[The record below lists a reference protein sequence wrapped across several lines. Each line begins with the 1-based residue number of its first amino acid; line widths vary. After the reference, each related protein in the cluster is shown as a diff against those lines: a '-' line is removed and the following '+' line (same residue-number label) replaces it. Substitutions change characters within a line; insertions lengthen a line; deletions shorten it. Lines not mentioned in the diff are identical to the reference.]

1 MNYENTIIDNQAILE
16 FRDGVER
23 EVRSCTDAL
32 KRMAQKIQQMQMLD
46 GFEGEAAESIK
57 TYFSEVHLFLLEAIG
72 EALTECESMLNQYA
86 MEILCNVDSSP
97 YARIPVS
104 DLLGMQDQV
113 KSRYLDMDETIDSVN
128 NLMNGIQDLVQVNPI
143 QTEVGSTGGL
153 FAMPEEKTMF
163 VSYDRENIV
172 KSAIVNG
179 NHIDLLE
186 HCEEV
191 RSILKES
198 VDKID
203 RINFDYAMD
212 KIPILEDYVKILDGS
227 LAEYSDIARDMEK
240 YHSGDYNK
248 WDSTKCLSDQ
258 MLLYSLYYTTNQE
271 EILLAKETLQQVSM
285 EMQQVENK
293 AKKDNTISVA
303 KEIGSFGISLIP
315 FLGDGKD
322 LQESISGLDL
332 ITGKKLSALERV
344 LAGACVI
351 VPVVSG
357 SMVRIAGKNADIAEK
372 MSLLSEKQL
381 FKKAGK
387 GIAMCEDAKKE
398 MEQLIREVRNMLE
411 EDADIKRLFA
421 KNKNTG
427 PQVEI
432 AGVGKVSLEEAE
444 KLVGKDVRWSRGES
458 GSNKIA
464 SNGLKIINGKVD
476 GKIPLDEYQDIFRKS
491 VHNENSDTMTLGKF
505 RPTINPDGSEN
516 WKIAGN
522 DSYNVIAHSNGDMY
536 FDMKD
541 GLYDATLDNYNL
553 SYQNMFD
560 DFNVPALDMAAN
572 AGKTIRFTHNPELKE
587 YAGTFTDKEWK
598 YLQKKWGYLY
608 LREEGGFWYAEK

>member
-1 MNYENTIIDNQAILE
+1 
-16 FRDGVER
+16 
-23 EVRSCTDAL
+23 
-32 KRMAQKIQQMQMLD
+32 
-46 GFEGEAAESIK
+46 
-57 TYFSEVHLFLLEAIG
+57 
-72 EALTECESMLNQYA
+72 
-86 MEILCNVDSSP
+86 
-97 YARIPVS
+97 
-104 DLLGMQDQV
+104 
-113 KSRYLDMDETIDSVN
+113 MDETIDSVN
-128 NLMNGIQDLVQVNPI
+128 KLMHSLQDLVQVDSV
-143 QTEVGSTGGL
+143 QTELGGTSGPY
-153 FAMPEEKTMF
+153 AMPGEKTMSF
-163 VSYDRENIV
+163 SYDGEAIV

-179 NHIDLLE
+179 NSIGLLE
-186 HCEEV
+186 HCEEI
-191 RSILKES
+191 RSIVREN
-198 VDKID
+198 VDRID

-227 LAEYSDIARDMEK
+227 LAEYSDIARDMEN

-271 EILLAKETLQQVSM
+271 EILLAKETLQQVSL

-315 FLGDGKD
+315 LVGDGKD

-357 SMVRIAGKNADIAEK
+357 SMVRTAGKNADIAEK

-381 FKKAGK
+381 FKKVGK

-427 PQVEI
+427 LQVEI

-458 GSNKIA
+458 GSKSLLMSTPEEIANMTRKELQDSLPEGWDFQNHNGRIHIKDESGNYRVRIDPPDKKTNYTHIHIMDENK
-464 SNGLKIINGKVD
+464 NPLDINGNIVSPKD
-476 GKIPLDEYQDIFRKS
+476 LSGHIP
-491 VHNENSDTMTLGKF
+491 
-505 RPTINPDGSEN
+505 
-516 WKIAGN
+516 
-522 DSYNVIAHSNGDMY
+522 YNN
-536 FDMKD
+536 
-541 GLYDATLDNYNL
+541 
-553 SYQNMFD
+553 
-560 DFNVPALDMAAN
+560 
-572 AGKTIRFTHNPELKE
+572 
-587 YAGTFTDKEWK
+587 
-598 YLQKKWGYLY
+598 
-608 LREEGGFWYAEK
+608 

>member
-1 MNYENTIIDNQAILE
+1 
-16 FRDGVER
+16 
-23 EVRSCTDAL
+23 
-32 KRMAQKIQQMQMLD
+32 
-46 GFEGEAAESIK
+46 
-57 TYFSEVHLFLLEAIG
+57 
-72 EALTECESMLNQYA
+72 
-86 MEILCNVDSSP
+86 
-97 YARIPVS
+97 
-104 DLLGMQDQV
+104 
-113 KSRYLDMDETIDSVN
+113 MDETIDSVN
-128 NLMNGIQDLVQVNPI
+128 KLMHSLQDLVQVDSV
-143 QTEVGSTGGL
+143 QTELGGTSGPY
-153 FAMPEEKTMF
+153 AMPGEKTMSF
-163 VSYDRENIV
+163 SYDGEAIV

-179 NHIDLLE
+179 NSIGLLE
-186 HCEEV
+186 HCEEI
-191 RSILKES
+191 RSIVREN
-198 VDKID
+198 VDRID

-227 LAEYSDIARDMEK
+227 LAEYSDIARDMEN

-271 EILLAKETLQQVSM
+271 EILLAKETLQQVSL
-285 EMQQVENK
+285 EMQQVEDK

-315 FLGDGKD
+315 LVGDGKD

-357 SMVRIAGKNADIAEK
+357 SMVRTAGKNADIAEK

-381 FKKAGK
+381 FKKVGK

-427 PQVEI
+427 LQVEI

-458 GSNKIA
+458 GSKSLLMSTPEEIANMTRKELQDSLPEGWDFQNHNGRIHIKDESGNYRVRIDPPDKKTNYTHIHIMDENK
-464 SNGLKIINGKVD
+464 NPLDINGNIVSPKD
-476 GKIPLDEYQDIFRKS
+476 LSGHIP
-491 VHNENSDTMTLGKF
+491 
-505 RPTINPDGSEN
+505 
-516 WKIAGN
+516 
-522 DSYNVIAHSNGDMY
+522 YNN
-536 FDMKD
+536 
-541 GLYDATLDNYNL
+541 
-553 SYQNMFD
+553 
-560 DFNVPALDMAAN
+560 
-572 AGKTIRFTHNPELKE
+572 
-587 YAGTFTDKEWK
+587 
-598 YLQKKWGYLY
+598 
-608 LREEGGFWYAEK
+608 

>member
-1 MNYENTIIDNQAILE
+1 
-16 FRDGVER
+16 
-23 EVRSCTDAL
+23 
-32 KRMAQKIQQMQMLD
+32 
-46 GFEGEAAESIK
+46 
-57 TYFSEVHLFLLEAIG
+57 
-72 EALTECESMLNQYA
+72 
-86 MEILCNVDSSP
+86 
-97 YARIPVS
+97 
-104 DLLGMQDQV
+104 
-113 KSRYLDMDETIDSVN
+113 MDETIDSVN
-128 NLMNGIQDLVQVNPI
+128 KLMHSIQDLVQVDPI
-143 QTEVGSTGGL
+143 QTELGSTGGP
-153 FAMPEEKTMF
+153 FAMPREKTLP

-179 NHIDLLE
+179 NSIGLLE
-186 HCEEV
+186 HCEEA

-227 LAEYSDIARDMEK
+227 LAAYSDMTRDMEN
-240 YHSGDYNK
+240 YHSGDYNT

-271 EILLAKETLQQVSM
+271 EILLAKETLQQVSL

-315 FLGDGKD
+315 LLGDGKD

-332 ITGKKLSALERV
+332 ITGKKLSVLERV

-351 VPVVSG
+351 VPVISG

-387 GIAMCEDAKKE
+387 GITMCEDAKKE
-398 MEQLIREVRNMLE
+398 MEQLIQGIRNMLE
-411 EDADIKRLFA
+411 EDADIKRLFIRKTGA
-421 KNKNTG
+421 G

-444 KLVGKDVRWSRGES
+444 KLIGKDVRWSRGES
-458 GSNKIA
+458 GSKAI
-464 SNGLKIINGKVD
+464 GIDELVVRDTKFLDVD
-476 GKIPLDEYQDIFRKS
+476 GNIDWEKWAPNGGRVPGTIK
-491 VHNENSDTMTLGKF
+491 ENQTITTGTIIDRYGSQWGKYTSPAGVPYEQRALPYIENPNAYHKYEVLKPIDNVTISEIAPAFEQVGGGIQYELPYNIKKLKKLGY
-505 RPTINPDGSEN
+505 I
-516 WKIAGN
+516 
-522 DSYNVIAHSNGDMY
+522 
-536 FDMKD
+536 
-541 GLYDATLDNYNL
+541 
-553 SYQNMFD
+553 
-560 DFNVPALDMAAN
+560 
-572 AGKTIRFTHNPELKE
+572 KE
-587 YAGTFTDKEWK
+587 IK
-598 YLQKKWGYLY
+598 
-608 LREEGGFWYAEK
+608 

>member
-1 MNYENTIIDNQAILE
+1 M
-16 FRDGVER
+16 
-23 EVRSCTDAL
+23 
-32 KRMAQKIQQMQMLD
+32 
-46 GFEGEAAESIK
+46 
-57 TYFSEVHLFLLEAIG
+57 LEAIG

-104 DLLGMQDQV
+104 DLLGMQYQV
-113 KSRYLDMDETIDSVN
+113 KNRYLDMDETIDSVN
-128 NLMNGIQDLVQVNPI
+128 KLMSSIQDLVQVNPI
-143 QTEVGSTGGL
+143 QTEVGSTGGP
-153 FAMPEEKTMF
+153 FAMPRERTLT

-179 NHIDLLE
+179 NRIGLLE

-191 RSILKES
+191 RSILKDS
-198 VDKID
+198 VDRID

-227 LAEYSDIARDMEK
+227 LAEYSDIARDIEN

-271 EILLAKETLQQVSM
+271 EILLAKETLQQVSL

-315 FLGDGKD
+315 LLGDGKD

-332 ITGKKLSALERV
+332 ITGKKLSVLERV

-351 VPVVSG
+351 VPVISG

-387 GIAMCEDAKKE
+387 GITMCEDAKKE
-398 MEQLIREVRNMLE
+398 MEQLIQGIRNMLE
-411 EDADIKRLFA
+411 EDADIKRLFIRKTGA
-421 KNKNTG
+421 G

-444 KLVGKDVRWSRGES
+444 KLIGKDVRWSRGES
-458 GSNKIA
+458 GSKAI
-464 SNGLKIINGKVD
+464 GIDELVVRDTKFLDVD
-476 GKIPLDEYQDIFRKS
+476 GNIDWEKWAPNGGRVPGTIK
-491 VHNENSDTMTLGKF
+491 ENQTITTGTIIDRYGSQWGKYTSPAGVPYEQRALPYIENPNAYHKYEVLKPIDNVTISEIAPAFEQVGGGIQYELPYNIKKLKKLGY
-505 RPTINPDGSEN
+505 I
-516 WKIAGN
+516 
-522 DSYNVIAHSNGDMY
+522 
-536 FDMKD
+536 
-541 GLYDATLDNYNL
+541 
-553 SYQNMFD
+553 
-560 DFNVPALDMAAN
+560 
-572 AGKTIRFTHNPELKE
+572 KE
-587 YAGTFTDKEWK
+587 IK
-598 YLQKKWGYLY
+598 
-608 LREEGGFWYAEK
+608 